1 MIALT
6 HKRATV
12 NGVTLHYVTV
22 GKGPVVLCMHGWP
35 QNHREFLPGDKP
47 YDGYDPKTIAEDML
61 ALLAAERVEKF
72 LRYSDRRLSQRGCH
86 RGMRPLGLRREDRFH
101 SSTARQF
108 LGEQ

>member
-35 QNHREFLPGDKP
+35 QNHREFLPVIEAPTSAGGVPRIVVELRKL
-47 YDGYDPKTIAEDML
+47 GSHVAKST
-61 ALLAAERVEKF
+61 VEKYRVKHPK
-72 LRYSDRRLSQRGCH
+72 LPSPRDGARAT
-86 RGMRPLGLRREDRFH
+86 REDDP
-101 SSTARQF
+101 SQ
-108 LGEQ
+108 